1 MSVQGSNK
9 DPGIPNLCPQ
19 KKELLQELQHQKT
32 LEVDHKQEVRRL
44 MKGKKIKRI
53 IHEVTAPH
61 KQDNSLEALIA
72 GSYIILEILDA
83 RDPYPYPYPL
93 LPSLSQSKPHIV
105 VLNKADQGPKI
116 F

>member
-72 GSYIILEILDA
+72 GFYIILEILDA
-83 RDPYPYPYPL
+83 RDPYPCPL
-93 LPSLSQSKPHIV
+93 LPSLSQSKPHIF
-105 VLNKADQGPKI
+105 VLNKADQGLKA